1 MEASFKNTCNV
12 IAAAATTVTET
23 SRMLLS
29 EEETAM
35 LDGDKGAAVQKAMQ
49 ILVALGDSFGA
60 ERLVPVN
67 NVHMAGSSVLVAEE
81 AGTRFVEDIR
91 QQGGTFVTRVT
102 TNPTAVD
109 PTQWREIGIPESDSV
124 LQTRLTDAY
133 AGMGANTCNTCIPYL
148 TGNMPRFGEHMA
160 WGESSAVVFA
170 NSVCGAR
177 TNREGGPSGLASAL
191 TGRTPEYGFHLQENR
206 YGKLLVRIETP
217 LRDMTDYGT
226 LGYFAGRAA
235 GQDTPVFTGMPLQPT
250 LEELKALSAALA
262 SSGSVSMF
270 HAVGITP
277 EAPSEHA
284 AFGGR
289 APQQVLVF
297 GEAEKAAAEAALNRE
312 PSDHV
317 DWILVGCPNAS
328 VQEIREVADALR
340 GKTVAP
346 GVTLWVTT
354 SGSMYAMAERNGYI
368 DTIVQAGGVVVRE
381 TCPFLA
387 RSRVIA
393 PTKGYRTLTTNSAK
407 MAFYAPGQFGLPT
420 HYGNLQRVMQ
430 AAVDGVW
437 R

>member
-1 MEASFKNTCNV
+1 MVLTD
-12 IAAAATTVTET
+12 
-23 SRMLLS
+23 
-29 EEETAM
+29 EETAM
-35 LDGDKGAAVQKAMQ
+35 LNGDKGAAVQKAMQ
-49 ILVALGDSFGA
+49 ILVALGESFGA
-60 ERLVPVN
+60 ERLVAVN

-91 QQGGTFVTRVT
+91 KQGGKFVTRVT

-109 PTQWREIGIPESDSV
+109 PSQWKEIGIPESDSI

-133 AGMGANTCNTCIPYL
+133 AGMGANSCNTCIPYL
-148 TGNMPRFGEHMA
+148 VGNMPRFGEHMA

-191 TGRTPEYGFHLQENR
+191 TGRTPEYGFHLKHNR
-206 YGKLLVRIETP
+206 YGKFLIKVETQ
-217 LRDMTDYGT
+217 LRDMTDFGT
-226 LGYFAGRAA
+226 LGYFAGKIA
-235 GQDTPVFTGMPLQPT
+235 GQDTPVFTGVATTPT
-250 LEELKALSAALA
+250 LEDLKALSAALA

-270 HAVGITP
+270 HAVGVTP
-277 EAPSEHA
+277 EAPTVEE

-289 APQQVLVF
+289 TPDKVLVF
-297 GEAEKAAAEAALNRE
+297 GDAEKAAAEAALNRE

-328 VQEIREVADALR
+328 VQEIREVADALQ
-340 GKTVAP
+340 GKKVHQDVA
-346 GVTLWVTT
+346 LWVTT
-354 SGSMYAMAERNGYI
+354 AGAMYAMAERNGYI
-368 DTIVQAGGVVVRE
+368 KTIEDAGGIVVRE

-393 PTKGYRTLTTNSAK
+393 PSKGYKTLTTNSAK

-420 HYGNLQRVMQ
+420 HYGNLGRVMQ
-430 AAVDGVW
+430 AAIDGVW

>member
-1 MEASFKNTCNV
+1 MVLTEDEA
-12 IAAAATTVTET
+12 
-23 SRMLLS
+23 
-29 EEETAM
+29 AM
-35 LDGDKGAAVQKAMQ
+35 LSGDKGPAVQKAMQ
-49 ILVALGDSFGA
+49 ILVALGESFGA

-91 QQGGTFVTRVT
+91 KQGGKFVTRVT

-124 LQTRLTDAY
+124 LQARLTAAY
-133 AGMGANTCNTCIPYL
+133 AGMGANSCNTCIPYL
-148 TGNMPRFGEHMA
+148 VGNMPRFGEHMA

-191 TGRTPEYGFHLQENR
+191 TGRTPEYGFHLKDNR
-206 YGKLLVRIETP
+206 YGKFLVKVETQ
-217 LRDMTDYGT
+217 LRDMTDFGT
-226 LGYFAGRAA
+226 LGYFTGKIA
-235 GQDTPVFTGMPLQPT
+235 GQDTPVFTGIPSTPT
-250 LEELKALSAALA
+250 LEQLKALSAALA

-270 HAVGITP
+270 HAVGVTP
-277 EAPSEHA
+277 EAPTLQE

-289 APQQVLVF
+289 EPAKVLVF
-297 GEAEKAAAEAALNRE
+297 GDAEKAAAEAALNRE

-328 VQEIREVADALR
+328 VEEIREVAEALEGR
-340 GKTVAP
+340 KVHKDVA
-346 GVTLWVTT
+346 LWVTT
-354 SGSMYAMAERNGYI
+354 AGAMYAMAERNGYI
-368 DTIVQAGGVVVRE
+368 RTIEQAGGIVVRE

-393 PTKGYRTLTTNSAK
+393 PSKGYKTLTTNSAK

-420 HYGNLQRVMQ
+420 HYGNLGRVMQ
-430 AAVDGVW
+430 AAIDGVW

>member
-1 MEASFKNTCNV
+1 
-12 IAAAATTVTET
+12 
-23 SRMLLS
+23 MLLTN
-29 EEETAM
+29 EEEGM
-35 LDGDKGAAVQKAMQ
+35 LNGDKGPAVKKAME
-49 ILVALGDSFGA
+49 ILVALGESFGA

-91 QQGGTFVTRVT
+91 KQGGNFLTRVT

-109 PTQWREIGIPESDSV
+109 PTQWEAIGIPETDSV

-148 TGNMPRFGEHMA
+148 VGNSPRFGEHMA

-191 TGRTPEYGFHLQENR
+191 TGRTPEYGFHLKKNR
-206 YGKLLVRIETP
+206 YGKFLVKVETP
-217 LRDMTDYGT
+217 LNDMTDYGT
-226 LGYFAGRAA
+226 LGFFAGKIA
-235 GQDTPVFTGMPLQPT
+235 GQDTPVFTGIPANPA

-262 SSGSVSMF
+262 SSGAVSMF
-270 HAVGITP
+270 HAVGVTP
-277 EAPSEHA
+277 EAPTLAE
-284 AFGGR
+284 AFGGGE
-289 APQQVLVF
+289 PEKTLVF
-297 GEAEKAAAEAALNRE
+297 GPAEKEQAENALNKE

-328 VQEIREVADALR
+328 VQEIREVAEALE
-340 GKTVAP
+340 GKKVHKD
-346 GVTLWVTT
+346 VTLWVTT
-354 SGSMYAMAERNGYI
+354 AGAMYAMAERVGYI
-368 DTIVQAGGVVVRE
+368 QTIEEAGGTVVRE

-393 PTKGYRTLTTNSAK
+393 PKKGYKTLTTNSAK

-420 HYGNLQRVMQ
+420 HYGNLGRVMK
-430 AAVDGVW
+430 AAVNGVW
-437 R
+437 S

>member
-1 MEASFKNTCNV
+1 MVLT
-12 IAAAATTVTET
+12 
-23 SRMLLS
+23 
-29 EEETAM
+29 EEEAAM
-35 LDGDKGAAVQKAMQ
+35 LRGDKGTAVQKAMQ
-49 ILVALGDSFGA
+49 ILVALGESFGA

-91 QQGGTFVTRVT
+91 KQGGKFVTRVT

-124 LQTRLTDAY
+124 LQSRLTDAY
-133 AGMGANTCNTCIPYL
+133 AGMGANSCNTCIPYL
-148 TGNMPRFGEHMA
+148 VGNMPRFGEHMA

-191 TGRTPEYGFHLQENR
+191 TGRTPEYGFHLKQNR
-206 YGKLLVRIETP
+206 YGKFLVQVEAK

-226 LGYFAGRAA
+226 LGYFTGRIA
-235 GQDTPVFTGMPLQPT
+235 GQDTPVFTGIPSDPT
-250 LEELKALSAALA
+250 LEQLKALSAALA

-270 HAVGITP
+270 HAVGVTP
-277 EAPSEHA
+277 EAPTVQE
-284 AFGGR
+284 AFGGQSP
-289 APQQVLVF
+289 AKVLVF
-297 GEAEKAAAEAALNRE
+297 GDAEREQAEAALNRE

-328 VQEIREVADALR
+328 VQEIREVAEALE
-340 GKTVAP
+340 GKKVHDDVA
-346 GVTLWVTT
+346 LWVTT
-354 SGSMYAMAERNGYI
+354 AGAMHAMAERNGYI
-368 DTIVQAGGVVVRE
+368 RTIEEAGGIVVRE

-393 PTKGYRTLTTNSAK
+393 PTKGYKTLTTNSAK

-420 HYGNLQRVMQ
+420 HYGNLDRVMR
-430 AAVDGVW
+430 AAINGVW

>member
-1 MEASFKNTCNV
+1 MNL
-12 IAAAATTVTET
+12 TEDE
-23 SRMLLS
+23 S
-29 EEETAM
+29 AM
-35 LDGDKGAAVQKAMQ
+35 LSGDAGPAVQKAMQ
-49 ILVALGDSFGA
+49 ILVALGESFGA
-60 ERLVPVN
+60 ERLVPIN

-91 QQGGTFVTRVT
+91 KQGGKFVTRVT

-109 PTQWREIGIPESDSV
+109 PTQWKEIGIPESDSV

-133 AGMGANTCNTCIPYL
+133 AGMGANGCNTCIPYL
-148 TGNMPRFGEHMA
+148 VGNMPRFGEHMA

-191 TGRTPEYGFHLQENR
+191 TGRTPEYGFHLAQNR
-206 YGKLLVRIETP
+206 YGKFLIQVETS

-226 LGYFAGRAA
+226 LGYFAGRIA
-235 GQDTPVFTGMPLQPT
+235 GQDTPVFTGIPSAPT

-270 HAVGITP
+270 HAVGVTP
-277 EAPSEHA
+277 EAPTLEA

-289 APQQVLVF
+289 TPEKVLVF
-297 GEAEKAAAEAALNRE
+297 GDAEKEQAEAALNRE

-328 VQEIREVADALR
+328 VQEIREVADALQGR
-340 GKTVAP
+340 KVHQDVA
-346 GVTLWVTT
+346 LWVTT
-354 SGSMYAMAERNGYI
+354 AGAMYAMAERNGYI
-368 DTIVQAGGVVVRE
+368 RTIQEAGGIVVRE

-393 PTKGYRTLTTNSAK
+393 PNKGYRTLTTNSAK

-420 HYGNLQRVMQ
+420 HYGNLGRVMR
-430 AAVDGVW
+430 AALDGVW

>member
-1 MEASFKNTCNV
+1 MHLT
-12 IAAAATTVTET
+12 
-23 SRMLLS
+23 
-29 EEETAM
+29 EEETSM
-35 LDGDKGAAVQKAMQ
+35 LNGQKGPAVQKAMQ
-49 ILVALGDSFGA
+49 ILVALGEGFGA

-91 QQGGTFVTRVT
+91 KQGGTFVTQVT

-109 PTQWREIGIPESDSV
+109 PTQWKEIGIPESDSI
-124 LQTRLTDAY
+124 LQVRLTAAY

-148 TGNMPRFGEHMA
+148 AGNMPRFGEHMA

-191 TGRTPEYGFHLQENR
+191 TGRTPEYGFHLKENR
-206 YGKLLVRIETP
+206 YGHFQIKIETE

-226 LGYFAGRAA
+226 LGYFAGKIA
-235 GQDTPVFTGMPLQPT
+235 GQDTPVFTGMPSTPT

-262 SSGSVSMF
+262 ASGAVSMF
-270 HAVGITP
+270 HAVGVTP
-277 EAPSEHA
+277 EAPTVQE

-289 APQQVLVF
+289 EPAKVLVF
-297 GEAEKAAAEAALNRE
+297 GDAEKQQAENALNKE
-312 PSDHV
+312 PSDYV

-328 VQEIREVADALR
+328 VQEMREVAEALE
-340 GKTVAP
+340 GKKVHKDVA
-346 GVTLWVTT
+346 LWVTT
-354 SGSMYAMAERNGYI
+354 SGSMYAMAERMGYI
-368 DTIVQAGGVVVRE
+368 DTIKNAGGVVVRE

-393 PTKGYRTLTTNSAK
+393 PNKGYKTLTTNSAK
-407 MAFYAPGQFGLPT
+407 MAFYAPGQFGLPA
-420 HYGNLQRVMQ
+420 HYGNLERVMQ
-430 AAVDGVW
+430 AAINGVW

>member
-1 MEASFKNTCNV
+1 MDLTD
-12 IAAAATTVTET
+12 
-23 SRMLLS
+23 
-29 EEETAM
+29 EETAM
-35 LDGDKGAAVQKAMQ
+35 LNGDRGPAVTKAMQ
-49 ILVALGDSFGA
+49 ILVALGESFGA

-91 QQGGTFVTRVT
+91 KQGGNFVTRVT

-109 PTQWREIGIPESDSV
+109 PTQWKEIGIPESDSV
-124 LQTRLTDAY
+124 LQTRLSDAY
-133 AGMGANTCNTCIPYL
+133 AGMGANACNTCIPYL
-148 TGNMPRFGEHMA
+148 VGNMPRFGEHMA

-191 TGRTPEYGFHLQENR
+191 TGRTPDCGFHLKKNR
-206 YGKLLVRIETP
+206 YGKFLIKVETP

-226 LGYFAGRAA
+226 LGFFAGKIA
-235 GQDTPVFTGMPLQPT
+235 GQDTPVFTGMPSEPT
-250 LEELKALSAALA
+250 LEALKALSAALA

-277 EAPSEHA
+277 EAPTLEE

-289 APQQVLVF
+289 EPEKVLVF
-297 GEAEKAAAEAALNRE
+297 GDAEKEKAEAALNKE

-328 VQEIREVADALR
+328 VQEIREVAEALQ
-340 GKTVAP
+340 GKKVHKDVA
-346 GVTLWVTT
+346 LWVTT
-354 SGSMYAMAERNGYI
+354 AGAMYAMAERNGYI
-368 DTIVQAGGVVVRE
+368 RTIKEAGGVVVRE

-393 PTKGYRTLTTNSAK
+393 PNKGYKTLTTNSAK
-407 MAFYAPGQFGLPT
+407 MAFYAPGHFGLPT
-420 HYGNLQRVMQ
+420 HYGNLDRVMQ
-430 AAVDGVW
+430 AAIAGVW

>member
-1 MEASFKNTCNV
+1 MHLT
-12 IAAAATTVTET
+12 
-23 SRMLLS
+23 
-29 EEETAM
+29 EEETSM
-35 LDGDKGAAVQKAMQ
+35 LNGEKGPAVQKAMQ
-49 ILVALGDSFGA
+49 ILVALGEGFGA

-91 QQGGTFVTRVT
+91 KRGGTFVTQVT

-109 PTQWREIGIPESDSV
+109 PTQWKEIGIPESDSI
-124 LQTRLTDAY
+124 LQVRLTAAY

-148 TGNMPRFGEHMA
+148 AGNMPRFGEHMA

-191 TGRTPEYGFHLQENR
+191 TGRSPEYGFHLKENR
-206 YGKLLVRIETP
+206 YGHFQIKIETE

-226 LGYFAGRAA
+226 LGYFAGKIA
-235 GQDTPVFTGMPLQPT
+235 GQDTPVFTGMPSTPT

-262 SSGSVSMF
+262 ASGAVSMF
-270 HAVGITP
+270 HAVGVTP
-277 EAPSEHA
+277 EAPTVQE

-289 APQQVLVF
+289 EPAKVLVF
-297 GEAEKAAAEAALNRE
+297 GDAEKQQAENALNKE
-312 PSDHV
+312 PSDYV

-328 VQEIREVADALR
+328 VQEMREVAEALE
-340 GKTVAP
+340 GKKVHKDVA
-346 GVTLWVTT
+346 LWVTT
-354 SGSMYAMAERNGYI
+354 SGSMYAMAERMGYI
-368 DTIVQAGGVVVRE
+368 DTIKNAGGVVVRE

-393 PTKGYRTLTTNSAK
+393 PNKGYKTLTTNSAK
-407 MAFYAPGQFGLPT
+407 MAFYAPGQFGLPA
-420 HYGNLQRVMQ
+420 HYGNLERVMQ
-430 AAVDGVW
+430 AAINGVW